1 MAVGTTIALIKALSS
16 GGGGGSGGAV
26 DDVQVN
32 GVSVVSGGVADIPAA
47 SNSTLGAVKGR
58 ESWGIGVQAGETY
71 VAEAASAQIKAGTAS
86 YRPIVPGHQHESAFY
101 GLAKAAG
108 DSTQSAS
115 SNAVGTYTDAAKSAI
130 STMLNGSV
138 AVSGTTPSI
147 TALSGVRY
155 VCGEVSELTITVP
168 ASGIIDVVFTS
179 GSTPTVLTISGATVT
194 WANDFDPD
202 EIEADTTYELN
213 IMDGF
218 GVVGQWT

>member
-16 GGGGGSGGAV
+16 GGGGGGGGAV

-32 GVSVVSGGVADIPAA
+32 GVSVVDDGVANI
-47 SNSTLGAVKGR
+47 T
-58 ESWGIGVQAGETY
+58 
-71 VAEAASAQIKAGTAS
+71 SAD
-86 YRPIVPGHQHESAFY
+86 
-101 GLAKAAG
+101 L
-108 DSTQSAS
+108 D
-115 SNAVGTYTDAAKSAI
+115 N
-130 STMLNGSV
+130 SV
-138 AVSGTTPSI
+138 AVSGSTPSI

-155 VCGEVSELTITVP
+155 VCGECSTLTITVP

-194 WANDFDPD
+194 WAGDFDPD
-202 EIEADTTYELN
+202 EIDANTTYELN